1 MILTIGNHHT
11 PDTQGPQKGK
21 SKETREGV
29 EVEFLAKEHKANV
42 AHRILIGLM
51 SQNGTFLVIILTG
64 RVRRVNSRQDDFFF
78 GDGVLLGFGIRHD
91 DVITTMT

>member
-21 SKETREGV
+21 SKETRKGV
-29 EVEFLAKEHKANV
+29 QVEFLAKEHKANV
-42 AHRILIGLM
+42 AHRIVIRLM
-51 SQNGTFLVIILTG
+51 RQNGTFLVVFLTG
-64 RVRRVNSRQDDFFF
+64 RVGRVDGSQDDFFF